1 MAHAI
6 KWLVECIQPC
16 DQLNGNKPFL
26 AKMGM
31 MGRLSNHSGDR
42 NMDSKTL
49 IQAYMRA
56 KKYSQFQ
63 EVAADLGF
71 TTSYISAVN
80 KGKSQ
85 LTDETAKKL
94 AEEIGL
100 DAKEV
105 LLSLAAV
112 RATDP
117 ELKQAWYDIL
127 AKYTK
132 GAGTAV
138 ALMAAVFLTPSH
150 GHDLTAHNVYYVK
163 FSILFPV
170 PIN

>member
-1 MAHAI
+1 
-6 KWLVECIQPC
+6 
-16 DQLNGNKPFL
+16 
-26 AKMGM
+26 
-31 MGRLSNHSGDR
+31 
-42 NMDSKTL
+42 MDSKTL
-49 IQAYMRA
+49 IEAYMRA

-71 TTSYISAVN
+71 TSSYISAVN

-100 DAKEV
+100 DVSEV
-105 LLSLAAV
+105 LISMAAV

-117 ELKQAWYDIL
+117 ELKKAWYDTL

-132 GAGTAV
+132 GTSAALALGMAV
-138 ALMAAVFLTPSH
+138 LLAPNP
-150 GHDLTAHNVYYVK
+150 GPDLTAHNVYYVK
-163 FSILFPV
+163 
-170 PIN
+170 

>member
-1 MAHAI
+1 
-6 KWLVECIQPC
+6 
-16 DQLNGNKPFL
+16 
-26 AKMGM
+26 
-31 MGRLSNHSGDR
+31 
-42 NMDSKTL
+42 MDSKTL

-71 TTSYISAVN
+71 TSSYISSI
-80 KGKSQ
+80 KHGKSQ
-85 LTDETAKKL
+85 LTDATAKKL

-100 DAKEV
+100 DANEV

-112 RATDP
+112 RETDP
-117 ELKQAWYDIL
+117 ELKKAWYEIL

-138 ALMAAVFLTPSH
+138 ALVAAVFLAPSH
-150 GHDLTAHNVYYVK
+150 GHDLTAHNAYYVK
-163 FSILFPV
+163 LTILFPV
-170 PIN
+170 TTY

>member
-1 MAHAI
+1 
-6 KWLVECIQPC
+6 
-16 DQLNGNKPFL
+16 
-26 AKMGM
+26 
-31 MGRLSNHSGDR
+31 
-42 NMDSKTL
+42 MDSKTL

-85 LTDETAKKL
+85 LTDATAKKI

-100 DAKEV
+100 DPKEIMI
-105 LLSLAAV
+105 SLAAV
-112 RATDP
+112 RETDP

-127 AKYTK
+127 ARYSKSTS
-132 GAGTAV
+132 TAI
-138 ALMAAVFLTPSH
+138 ALAAAVFLTPSH
-150 GHDLTAHNVYYVK
+150 GPDNTAHNAT
-163 FSILFPV
+163 FC
-170 PIN
+170 

>member
-1 MAHAI
+1 
-6 KWLVECIQPC
+6 
-16 DQLNGNKPFL
+16 
-26 AKMGM
+26 
-31 MGRLSNHSGDR
+31 
-42 NMDSKTL
+42 MDSKTL

-85 LTDETAKKL
+85 LTDATAKKI
-94 AEEIGL
+94 AEAIDL
-100 DAKEV
+100 DVQEV

-112 RATDP
+112 RETDP
-117 ELKQAWYDIL
+117 EIKQAWYNIL

-132 GAGTAV
+132 GTGAAV
-138 ALMAAVFLTPSH
+138 ALAVAVFLTPNH
-150 GHDLTAHNVYYVK
+150 GPDNTAHNVYYVK

-170 PIN
+170 TTY

>member
-1 MAHAI
+1 
-6 KWLVECIQPC
+6 
-16 DQLNGNKPFL
+16 
-26 AKMGM
+26 
-31 MGRLSNHSGDR
+31 
-42 NMDSKTL
+42 MDSKAL

-56 KKYSQFQ
+56 KKLSQYQ
-63 EVAADLGF
+63 QVAVELGF
-71 TTSYISAVN
+71 TKSHISSLTT
-80 KGKSQ
+80 GKVQ
-85 LTDETAKKL
+85 LTDETAKKI

-100 DAKEV
+100 DVKEV

-112 RATDP
+112 RETDP

-163 FSILFPV
+163 LSILFSV

>member
-1 MAHAI
+1 
-6 KWLVECIQPC
+6 
-16 DQLNGNKPFL
+16 
-26 AKMGM
+26 
-31 MGRLSNHSGDR
+31 
-42 NMDSKTL
+42 MDSRTL

-71 TTSYISAVN
+71 TSSYISAI
-80 KGKSQ
+80 KHGKSQ
-85 LTDETAKKL
+85 LTDATAKKL

-100 DAKEV
+100 DANEV

-112 RATDP
+112 RETDP

-150 GHDLTAHNVYYVK
+150 GHDPTAHNVYYVK
-163 FSILFPV
+163 LSILFSV

>member
-1 MAHAI
+1 
-6 KWLVECIQPC
+6 
-16 DQLNGNKPFL
+16 
-26 AKMGM
+26 
-31 MGRLSNHSGDR
+31 
-42 NMDSKTL
+42 MDSKTL

-71 TTSYISAVN
+71 TSSYISAI
-80 KGKSQ
+80 KHGKSQ
-85 LTDETAKKL
+85 LTDATAKKL

-100 DAKEV
+100 DANEV

-112 RATDP
+112 RETDP
-117 ELKQAWYDIL
+117 ELKKAWYEIL

-138 ALMAAVFLTPSH
+138 ALVAALFLAPSH
-150 GHDLTAHNVYYVK
+150 GHDLTAHNIYYVK
-163 FSILFPV
+163 DDILFPV
-170 PIN
+170 PTN